1 MTTQSSR
8 DDPRLSVAPLPVT
21 PAERKVALAFTFVII
36 CAAVLIAWIGLL
48 PLPRSDGFI
57 PAVQAIIAA
66 VDFLTAVLLFARYAT
81 ERSRAV
87 LWLAAGY
94 LFTALIVIAHTLT
107 FPGAFTPAGLF
118 GAGQQTA
125 AWLYLVWHLAV
136 PVSAYAYALLKPNPP
151 AAGIPAP
158 VVVIRRTAALVLAV
172 AVVLTWTA
180 ISAGD
185 SLPPLVLSPTTFA
198 STASAL
204 TALPMVLSALAFVSL
219 WRRRTSVLDE
229 WLLVALVAAVAETA
243 LVVFVG
249 ASRYTFA
256 FYASRPLAVVTSCA
270 VLVALLSEMTGL
282 YVRLSAAVKALQR
295 ERANKLMNLDVVVS
309 SIAHEIR
316 QPLMVTMTCSAVIEN
331 LLRKPTIDF
340 DEVRLNLADVKS
352 ASLRIGET
360 IDSLRG
366 LFKDPKEAAQL
377 IDVNEIASDALKT
390 LEPDLAHNRITV
402 VPELAGNMPAVVGHK
417 GQLREVFI
425 NLVQNAIDELAL
437 LSDRA
442 RVLRIQT
449 SCPQRS
455 RVSIVIE
462 DSGRGIASE
471 RLPNLFTAFVS
482 TKARGMGLGLSLCQM
497 IVDRHNGQLSVSSE
511 IGEGTRFEISLPA
524 ELETA
529 TEAQNVPTTAVNAEA

>member
-1 MTTQSSR
+1 MQSSR
-8 DDPRLSVAPLPVT
+8 DHPRLSVASAPVT
-21 PAERKVALAFTFVII
+21 RAERKVALAFIVGIVAT
-36 CAAVLIAWIGLL
+36 ALLIGWIGLL

-57 PAVQAIIAA
+57 PALQGIIAA
-66 VDFLTAVLLFARYAT
+66 VDFLTAVLLFAQYAT
-81 ERSRAV
+81 ERSRAM

-94 LFTALIVIAHTLT
+94 LFTALIVVAHTLT
-107 FPGAFTPAGLF
+107 FPGAFTPTGLL

-125 AWLYLVWHLAV
+125 AWLYIVWHVAL
-136 PVSAYAYALLKPNPP
+136 PVSAFGYALLKRAP
-151 AAGIPAP
+151 AATAGIHAAP
-158 VVVIRRTAALVLAV
+158 VVAIRRTAALMLAMAVL
-172 AVVLTWTA
+172 LTWLA
-180 ISAGD
+180 IVAGD
-185 SLPPLVLSPTTFA
+185 SLPTLVLSPTTFA

-204 TALPMVLSALAFVSL
+204 TAVPMILSALAFVLL
-219 WRRRTSVLDE
+219 WPRRTSVLDE
-229 WLLVALVAAVAETA
+229 WLLVALVAAVAETS

-270 VLVALLSEMTGL
+270 VLVALLSEMMGL

-316 QPLMVTMTCSAVIEN
+316 QPLMVTTTCSAVIEN
-331 LLRKPTIDF
+331 LLRKPTVDV

-366 LFKDPKEAAQL
+366 LFRDPKEAAQL
-377 IDVNEIASDALKT
+377 IDVNEIASESLKT
-390 LEPDLAHNRITV
+390 LEAHLSHNRIAV
-402 VPELAGNMPAVVGHK
+402 VTELAGNMPAVVGHK
-417 GQLREVFI
+417 GQLREVFVNI
-425 NLVQNAIDELAL
+425 VQNAIDELASV
-437 LSDRA
+437 SDRP
-442 RVLRIQT
+442 RMLRLET

-471 RLPNLFTAFVS
+471 RLPSLFTAFVS

-497 IVDRHNGQLSVSSE
+497 IIDRHNGQLSVSSE
-511 IGEGTRFEISLPA
+511 IGKGTRFEISLPA
-524 ELETA
+524 EQEAA
-529 TEAQNVPTTAVNAEA
+529 TEPHGVEARSLNAEA